1 MGGSYTADEQAAA
14 VIAGGIADGP
24 TDIKVGTSAMAASA
38 VTSTV
43 AHGLTSTPDFV
54 LLSRE
59 AGATTWASDSTTLT
73 FTRAASTAASVVSY
87 IIGYT
92 A

>member
-24 TDIKVGTSAMAASA
+24 TKIKAGTSAMASSA

-43 AHGLTSTPDFV
+43 THGLGATPDFV
-54 LLSRE
+54 LLSRG
-59 AGATTWASDSTTLT
+59 AGATTWASNSTTLT
-73 FTRAASTAASVVSY
+73 FTRAATTAASVVSY